1 MCKGCEQRDQNYAVL
16 LLGDGAVLC
25 LLVAHLPT
33 ALAGKAS
40 HALLFLCFP
49 GVLCFPLLLVWW
61 HFIPKYETCL
71 TACFMFVC
79 AQRIKNVPAGSLHD
93 LEKAILNLLM
103 FS

>member
-40 HALLFLCFP
+40 YAFL
-49 GVLCFPLLLVWW
+49 VLCFPLLLVWW
-61 HFIPKYETCL
+61 HFILKYETCL